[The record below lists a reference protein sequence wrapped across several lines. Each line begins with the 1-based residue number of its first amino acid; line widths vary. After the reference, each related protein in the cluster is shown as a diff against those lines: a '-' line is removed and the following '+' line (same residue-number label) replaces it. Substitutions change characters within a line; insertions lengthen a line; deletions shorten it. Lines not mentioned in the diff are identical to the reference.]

1 MSFFSFLSLFF
12 VFSIFI
18 QMGAFRRL
26 DSCPHDDAALI
37 KYSTST
43 STTPIARPPS
53 PPSSPPNSLQ
63 VLVDQYQHQPDLL
76 KMILYSKVEEDRRKA
91 EEARLRVKQLDYY
104 MSIHPRKH
112 SPPRRQVSPP
122 PPPKKSLP
130 RRSMQPVT
138 KIIET
143 KDPDYQDAYLWK
155 NNGNT
160 TQRKTGWKSTY
171 YKCANKVRK
180 KKKTRRAFSGC
191 QVTQC
196 SLIGLSGEQDGPYI
210 CPGRYHHQVPGVP
223 FMLSCG
229 TDL

>member
-1 MSFFSFLSLFF
+1 LVFLRGKRTDRVDTLFLLPLRPFFFFL
-12 VFSIFI
+12 VFH
-18 QMGAFRRL
+18 MGAFRRF

-43 STTPIARPPS
+43 STTHITRPPS

-76 KMILYSKVEEDRRKA
+76 KMILYSKVEEDRRKT

-104 MSIHPRKH
+104 MSIHPTKP
-112 SPPRRQVSPP
+112 SPPRQVPRTPP
-122 PPPKKSLP
+122 PPSKPT

-171 YKCANKVRK
+171 YKCANKVRGC
-180 KKKTRRAFSGC
+180 RAFSEC
-191 QVTQC
+191 QVTNFFFFFFFLTC
-196 SLIGLSGEQDGPYI
+196 S
-210 CPGRYHHQVPGVP
+210 
-223 FMLSCG
+223 
-229 TDL
+229 